1 MISPFTSVKDLV
13 SEHAGSVLGWL
24 VAEGPDVF
32 ASDKYT
38 HKRTHTNA
46 RAHTHAHTHTHTQ
59 RERERGASVCKTPEQ
74 LLLHAYI

>member
-1 MISPFTSVKDLV
+1 MQLAAEVKCGGLILISPFTSVKDLV

-38 HKRTHTNA
+38 HKRTHANTRPRMHA
-46 RAHTHAHTHTHTQ
+46 RTHAHTHTK
-59 RERERGASVCKTPEQ
+59 ECLE
-74 LLLHAYI
+74 